1 MGLLGEFCV
10 MHRSIALALALALGA
25 GTAAAQNIDTIKER
39 KKHYE
44 EMGKAVKEPTAM
56 YKGEAEFD
64 LAKVQ
69 AALKVIQQK
78 AAILPK
84 LFPDDSKTGADTEA
98 LPIIWE
104 EKPDFEGRF
113 PKLADAAKAAESEIT
128 DEETFPD
135 GWKKV
140 VSNCGGCH
148 KKFRKP
154 HEHK

>member
-1 MGLLGEFCV
+1 MNRL
-10 MHRSIALALALALGA
+10 IASAIVIAVGA
-25 GTAAAQNIDTIKER
+25 GAAAAQNVAIIKER
-39 KKHYE
+39 KSHYE
-44 EMGKAVKEPTAM
+44 TMGKAVKEPTAM

-69 AALKVIQQK
+69 TALKVIQEK

-84 LFPDDSKTGADTEA
+84 LFPDDSKTGDDTEA
-98 LPIIWE
+98 LPIIWQ
-104 EKPDFEGRF
+104 EKADFEGRF
-113 PKLADAAKAAESEIT
+113 PKLAEAAKAAESEIT

-135 GWKKV
+135 AWKNV
-140 VSNCGGCH
+140 VGNCGGCH

>member
-1 MGLLGEFCV
+1 MLRYLSAALLIV
-10 MHRSIALALALALGA
+10 IGA
-25 GTAAAQNIDTIKER
+25 SAVAAQNVDIIKDR

-44 EMGKAVKEPTAM
+44 AMGKAVKEPTAM
-56 YKGEAEFD
+56 YKGDAEFD

-69 AALKVIQQK
+69 AALKVIQEK

-104 EKPDFEGRF
+104 EKADFEARF
-113 PKLADAAKAAESEIT
+113 PKLADAAKAAEAAIT

-135 GWKKV
+135 AWKDV
-140 VSNCGGCH
+140 VGNCSGCH

-154 HEHK
+154 KDK

>member
-1 MGLLGEFCV
+1 MLRLLSAAVFIV
-10 MHRSIALALALALGA
+10 LGA
-25 GTAAAQNIDTIKER
+25 SAVAAQNVSIIKER

-44 EMGKAVKEPTAM
+44 VMGKSVKEPTAM
-56 YKGEAEFD
+56 YKGEEEFD

-69 AALKVIQQK
+69 AALKVIQEK

-84 LFPDDSKTGADTEA
+84 LFPDDAKTGAETEA

-104 EKPDFEGRF
+104 EKADFEGRF
-113 PKLADAAKAAESEIT
+113 PKLADAAKAAESAIT

-135 GWKKV
+135 AWKDV
-140 VSNCGGCH
+140 MGNCGGCH

-154 HEHK
+154 KDK

>member
-1 MGLLGEFCV
+1 MQY
-10 MHRSIALALALALGA
+10 RALGRCVA
-25 GTAAAQNIDTIKER
+25 LVLLAASATAVAAQNVDIIKER

-44 EMGKAVKEPTAM
+44 AMGKAVKEPTAM

-69 AALKVIQQK
+69 AALKVIQEK

-98 LPIIWE
+98 LPIIWQ
-104 EKPDFEGRF
+104 EKADFEGRF
-113 PKLADAAKAAESEIT
+113 PKLAEAAKAAETKIT

-135 GWKKV
+135 GWKDV
-140 VSNCGGCH
+140 VGNCSGCH

-154 HEHK
+154 KDK